1 LKPSVASIPDLRDSL
16 KEKLAIVG
24 HAPIFRKQDSAHVTR
39 VPRPPSAIKIFLAA
53 KLLPAATLKN
63 EGNF

>member
-16 KEKLAIVG
+16 KEKLVIVG

-39 VPRPPSAIKIFLAA
+39 VPRPPSAIEIFLAA
-53 KLLPAATLKN
+53 ELFPATSFKN